1 MDKKLVRGLIARLAQ
16 RFAFDETRLAHGEKD
31 FSGCS
36 GKAGREFG
44 VGLQVMGQC
53 AALPLPRTYSTILS
67 AASSGVTFVVS
78 IWISGFSGGSYG
90 LSMPVNF
97 LRSDERLLG
106 KGCVGTCKSRG

>member
-1 MDKKLVRGLIARLAQ
+1 MCQKAVSGRVLRDGMKKELVGGVVARLGQ
-16 RFAFDETRLAHGEKD
+16 RFAFEETRLANGEKD

-53 AALPLPRTYSTILS
+53 AVLPLPRTYSTILS

-78 IWISGFSGGSYG
+78 IWISGFSGGS
-90 LSMPVNF
+90 
-97 LRSDERLLG
+97 
-106 KGCVGTCKSRG
+106 